1 MRRIKSSLTR
11 AFGLSVIAASLAST
25 PVIAQT
31 LAKPGKFPERPVTV
45 YVPYG
50 PGGGSDQLSRA
61 WAEAM
66 QPVLGIGMQVVNRP
80 GGGGMA
86 AIPDFMSAPKD
97 GYTILQSI
105 DDAITNYASGKLKE
119 HPAKDWTPLCMTQ
132 ITFSQ
137 LYVRT
142 DDDRFSSFDAL
153 VKFARANPE
162 KVTVANV
169 GNLGSMER
177 VTMNMLE
184 TGLKFKTR
192 QIAFDKPSE
201 RYAALIG
208 GQVDVLFE
216 QPGDVRNFIE
226 AKQIKPIF
234 TFLKE
239 RPKVFAYA
247 PSLNDVKEVDFEPL
261 LRFRG
266 FWVHKDVPQDR
277 TKYLAAACK
286 AAFNSKSYAE
296 FNEKKYMHL
305 IDSFRD
311 TEGSKKLINNSID
324 IYTKVYKE
332 IGLIK

>member
-1 MRRIKSSLTR
+1 MSRIKSSLTR
-11 AFGLSVIAASLAST
+11 VLGLSVMAASLVAA
-25 PVIAQT
+25 PAIAQT
-31 LAKPGKFPERPVTV
+31 LAKPGKLPERPVTV

-66 QPVLGIGMQVVNRP
+66 RPVLGIGMQVVNRP

-86 AIPDFMSAPKD
+86 AVPDFMSAPKD

-142 DDDRFSSFDAL
+142 DDNRFPNFDAF

-162 KVTVANV
+162 KVSIANV
-169 GNLGSMER
+169 GNLWAMER
-177 VTMNMLE
+177 VNMRLLE
-184 TGLKFKTR
+184 SALNFKTR

-201 RYAALIG
+201 RYAALLG

-226 AKQIKPIF
+226 AKQFKPIF
-234 TFLKE
+234 TFLRE
-239 RPKVFAYA
+239 RPTVFADA
-247 PSLNDVKEVDFEPL
+247 PALNDIKEADFEPL
-261 LRFRG
+261 LRF
-266 FWVHKDVPQDR
+266 
-277 TKYLAAACK
+277 
-286 AAFNSKSYAE
+286 
-296 FNEKKYMHL
+296 
-305 IDSFRD
+305 
-311 TEGSKKLINNSID
+311 
-324 IYTKVYKE
+324 
-332 IGLIK
+332 